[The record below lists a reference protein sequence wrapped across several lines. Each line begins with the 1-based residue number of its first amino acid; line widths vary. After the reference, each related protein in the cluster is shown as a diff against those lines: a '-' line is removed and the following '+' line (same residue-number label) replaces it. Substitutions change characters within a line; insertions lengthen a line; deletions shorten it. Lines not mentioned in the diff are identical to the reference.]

1 MIDLI
6 LLWFEAFFLTLVL
19 EIPIIGVLLRK
30 EEPSRARLVAL
41 AFFANLSSHP
51 LVWFVVPAVVHPPL
65 AAFLTSELLAWLLEA
80 SFFRLAVFRLSWSKA
95 CLTSAIANA
104 VSALVGWLLF
114 QFAGPWLSN

>member
-6 LLWFEAFFLTLVL
+6 LLWFEAFLLTLVL
-19 EIPIIGVLLRK
+19 ELPILALLLRK
-30 EEPSRARLVAL
+30 EEQSRARLVAL

-51 LVWFVVPAVVHPPL
+51 LVWFVVPAVVQSPW
-65 AAFLTSELLAWLLEA
+65 AAFVTSELLAWLLEA
-80 SFFRLAVFRLSWSKA
+80 GFFRLVFFRLSLRKA

-104 VSALVGWLLF
+104 VSALTGWLLF

>member
-19 EIPIIGVLLRK
+19 EIPIIGVLQRR

-51 LVWFVVPAVVHPPL
+51 LVWFVVPAVVHPPW
-65 AAFLTSELLAWLLEA
+65 AAFVTSELLAWLLEA
-80 SFFRLAVFRLSWSKA
+80 GFFRLVVLRLSWRKA

-114 QFAGPWLSN
+114 QYAGQWFAN